1 MSINSINTNWF
12 SIDKDD
18 KEYIVESNSN
28 IDSNIDSNVELKKRI
43 DSCENTLRS
52 IEKILEDLKTQLENF
67 HKEDQEMKKQLQE
80 IQTKIKSN
88 ETSCNV
94 IRNENLKLINRILEA
109 EISVERTT
117 NILLRKNISFPFTKI
132 NL

>member
-12 SIDKDD
+12 SIDKEE
-18 KEYIVESNSN
+18 KEYIVESSN
-28 IDSNIDSNVELKKRI
+28 IESNILELTKRI
-43 DSCENTLRS
+43 DSCENTLKS
-52 IEKILEDLKTQLENF
+52 IEKTLEDLKTQLEVF
-67 HKEDQEMKKQLQE
+67 YKEDQETKKQLQE
-80 IQTKIKSN
+80 IHTKVKAN

-117 NILLRKNISFPFTKI
+117 NILLRKNISFPFTKL